1 MAGLLEG
8 KVALI
13 TGAANGIGR
22 ATALAAAREG
32 AKVLVVDAVPAGE
45 DTARAI
51 KQAGGEAAFHKC
63 DVTRAGRGRGHG
75 RGRDQNRSGAWI
87 AHTTTPASSA
97 RRCAP
102 PTTPRRISIAIIA
115 VDLKGVWLCMKYEIL
130 QMLKQGAR
138 GAIVNTASAAGLVGS
153 HGQPAYTAA
162 KHGVVGLTKVAALE
176 YARHDIRV
184 NAVCPGVIDTAM
196 VAEMVT
202 GHPRLRDR
210 LIAVEPIRRMG
221 KPEEIGEAVVW
232 LMSDHASFV
241 TGASLPVDGAMTAQ

>member
-1 MAGLLEG
+1 MKMAGLLDG
-8 KVALI
+8 KVAWI

-22 ATALAAAREG
+22 ATAIAAAREG
-32 AKVLVVDAVPAGE
+32 AKVLVVDAVAGGE
-45 DTARAI
+45 DTVKAI

-63 DVTRAGRGRGHG
+63 DVTRAAEVKIFGRL
-75 RGRDQNRSGAWI
+75 DC
-87 AHTTTPASSA
+87 AHNNAGIIGKTLRTADDTEENFD
-97 RRCAP
+97 R
-102 PTTPRRISIAIIA
+102 IIA

-176 YARHDIRV
+176 YARNDIRV
-184 NAVCPGVIDTAM
+184 NSVCPGVIDTAM

-202 GHPRLRDR
+202 GHPRLRER
-210 LIAVEPIRRMG
+210 LISVEPIRRMG
-221 KPEEIGEAVVW
+221 KPAEIGEAVVW
-232 LMSDHASFV
+232 LMSDYASFV

>member
-1 MAGLLEG
+1 MAGLLHG
-8 KVALI
+8 KAALI
-13 TGAANGIGR
+13 TGAASGIGR
-22 ATALAAAREG
+22 ATAIAAAREG
-32 AKVLVVDAVPAGE
+32 AKVLVVDAVPTGE
-45 DTARAI
+45 DTVKLI
-51 KQAGGEAAFHKC
+51 KEAGGEAAFHKC
-63 DVTRAGRGRGHG
+63 DVTRAAEVEAMVAAAVKLFGRL
-75 RGRDQNRSGAWI
+75 DC
-87 AHTTTPASSA
+87 AHNNAGIIGKSLHTAEDTEENFD
-97 RRCAP
+97 R
-102 PTTPRRISIAIIA
+102 IIA

-162 KHGVVGLTKVAALE
+162 KHGVIGLTKVAALE

-184 NAVCPGVIDTAM
+184 NSVCPGVIDTAM

-232 LMSDHASFV
+232 LMSDYASFV

>member
-1 MAGLLEG
+1 
-8 KVALI
+8 
-13 TGAANGIGR
+13 
-22 ATALAAAREG
+22 
-32 AKVLVVDAVPAGE
+32 
-45 DTARAI
+45 
-51 KQAGGEAAFHKC
+51 
-63 DVTRAGRGRGHG
+63 
-75 RGRDQNRSGAWI
+75 
-87 AHTTTPASSA
+87 
-97 RRCAP
+97 
-102 PTTPRRISIAIIA
+102 
-115 VDLKGVWLCMKYEIL
+115 VWLCMKYEIL

-210 LIAVEPIRRMG
+210 LISVEPIRRMG

>member
-1 MAGLLEG
+1 MAGLLHG

-13 TGAANGIGR
+13 TGAASGIGR
-22 ATALAAAREG
+22 ATAIAAAREG
-32 AKVLVVDAVPAGE
+32 AKVLVVDAVPTGE
-45 DTARAI
+45 DTVKLI
-51 KQAGGEAAFHKC
+51 KEAGGEAAFHKC
-63 DVTRAGRGRGHG
+63 DVTRAAEVEATVAAAVKLFGRL
-75 RGRDQNRSGAWI
+75 DC
-87 AHTTTPASSA
+87 AHNNAGIIGKSLHTAEDTEENFD
-97 RRCAP
+97 R
-102 PTTPRRISIAIIA
+102 IIA

-162 KHGVVGLTKVAALE
+162 KHGVIGLTKVAALE

-184 NAVCPGVIDTAM
+184 NSVCPGVIDTAM

-232 LMSDHASFV
+232 LMSDYASFV

>member
-1 MAGLLEG
+1 MAGLLHG

-13 TGAANGIGR
+13 TGAASGIGR
-22 ATALAAAREG
+22 ATAIAAAREG

-45 DTARAI
+45 DTVKLI

-63 DVTRAGRGRGHG
+63 DVTRAAEVEATVAAAVKLFGRL
-75 RGRDQNRSGAWI
+75 DC
-87 AHTTTPASSA
+87 AHNNAGIIGKSLHTADDTEENFD
-97 RRCAP
+97 R
-102 PTTPRRISIAIIA
+102 IIA

-162 KHGVVGLTKVAALE
+162 KHGVIGLTKVAALE

-184 NAVCPGVIDTAM
+184 NSVCPGVIDTAM

-232 LMSDHASFV
+232 MMSDYASFV

>member
-1 MAGLLEG
+1 MAGLLHG

-13 TGAANGIGR
+13 TGAASGIGR
-22 ATALAAAREG
+22 ATAIAAAREG

-45 DTARAI
+45 DTVKLI
-51 KQAGGEAAFHKC
+51 KEAGGESAFHKC
-63 DVTRAGRGRGHG
+63 DVTRAAEVEATVAAAVKLFGRL
-75 RGRDQNRSGAWI
+75 DC
-87 AHTTTPASSA
+87 AHNNAGIIGKSLHTAEDTEENFD
-97 RRCAP
+97 R
-102 PTTPRRISIAIIA
+102 IIA

-162 KHGVVGLTKVAALE
+162 KHGVIGLTKVAALE

-184 NAVCPGVIDTAM
+184 NSVCPGVIDTAM

-202 GHPRLRDR
+202 GRPRLRDR

-232 LMSDHASFV
+232 LMSDYASFV

>member
-1 MAGLLEG
+1 
-8 KVALI
+8 
-13 TGAANGIGR
+13 
-22 ATALAAAREG
+22 
-32 AKVLVVDAVPAGE
+32 
-45 DTARAI
+45 
-51 KQAGGEAAFHKC
+51 
-63 DVTRAGRGRGHG
+63 
-75 RGRDQNRSGAWI
+75 
-87 AHTTTPASSA
+87 
-97 RRCAP
+97 
-102 PTTPRRISIAIIA
+102 
-115 VDLKGVWLCMKYEIL
+115 
-130 QMLKQGAR
+130 MLKQGAR

-162 KHGVVGLTKVAALE
+162 KHGVIGLTKVAALE

-184 NAVCPGVIDTAM
+184 NSVCPGVIDTAM

-232 LMSDHASFV
+232 LMSDYASFV

>member
-1 MAGLLEG
+1 MAGLLHG

-13 TGAANGIGR
+13 TGAASGIGR
-22 ATALAAAREG
+22 ATAIAAAREG
-32 AKVLVVDAVPAGE
+32 AKVLVVDAVPGGE
-45 DTARAI
+45 DTVKLI

-63 DVTRAGRGRGHG
+63 DVTRAAEVEATVAAAVKLFGRL
-75 RGRDQNRSGAWI
+75 DC
-87 AHTTTPASSA
+87 AHNNAGIIGKSLHTADDTEENFD
-97 RRCAP
+97 R
-102 PTTPRRISIAIIA
+102 IIA

-162 KHGVVGLTKVAALE
+162 KHGVIGLTKVAALE

-184 NAVCPGVIDTAM
+184 NSVCPGVIDTAM

-210 LIAVEPIRRMG
+210 LISVEPIRRMG

-232 LMSDHASFV
+232 LMSDYASFV

>member
-1 MAGLLEG
+1 MAGLLHG

-13 TGAANGIGR
+13 TGAASGIGR
-22 ATALAAAREG
+22 ATAIAAAREG
-32 AKVLVVDAVPAGE
+32 AKVLVVDAVPGGE
-45 DTARAI
+45 DTVKLI

-63 DVTRAGRGRGHG
+63 DVTRAAEVEATVAAAVKLFGRL
-75 RGRDQNRSGAWI
+75 DC
-87 AHTTTPASSA
+87 AHNNAGIIGKSLHTADDTEENFD
-97 RRCAP
+97 R
-102 PTTPRRISIAIIA
+102 IIA

-162 KHGVVGLTKVAALE
+162 KHGVIGLTKVAALE

-184 NAVCPGVIDTAM
+184 NSVCPGVIDTAM
-196 VAEMVT
+196 VAEMVI

-210 LIAVEPIRRMG
+210 LISVEPIRRMG

-232 LMSDHASFV
+232 LMSDYASFV

>member
-1 MAGLLEG
+1 MAGLLHG

-13 TGAANGIGR
+13 TGAASGIGR
-22 ATALAAAREG
+22 ATAIAAAREG

-45 DTARAI
+45 DTVKVI

-63 DVTRAGRGRGHG
+63 DVTRAADVEATVAAAVKVFGRL
-75 RGRDQNRSGAWI
+75 DC
-87 AHTTTPASSA
+87 AHNNAGIIGKSLHTADDTEENFD
-97 RRCAP
+97 R
-102 PTTPRRISIAIIA
+102 IIA

-162 KHGVVGLTKVAALE
+162 KHGVIGLTKVAALE

-184 NAVCPGVIDTAM
+184 NSVCPGVIDTAM

-232 LMSDHASFV
+232 LMSDYASFV

>member
-1 MAGLLEG
+1 MAGLLHG

-13 TGAANGIGR
+13 TGAASGIGR
-22 ATALAAAREG
+22 ATAIAAAREG

-45 DTARAI
+45 DTVKVI
-51 KQAGGEAAFHKC
+51 KEAGGEAAFHKC
-63 DVTRAGRGRGHG
+63 DVTRAADVEATVAAAVKLFGRL
-75 RGRDQNRSGAWI
+75 DC
-87 AHTTTPASSA
+87 AHNNAGIIGKSLHTADDTEENFD
-97 RRCAP
+97 R
-102 PTTPRRISIAIIA
+102 IIA

-162 KHGVVGLTKVAALE
+162 KHGVIGLTKVAALE

-184 NAVCPGVIDTAM
+184 NSVCPGVIDTAM

-210 LIAVEPIRRMG
+210 LISVEPIRRMG

-232 LMSDHASFV
+232 LMSDYASFV

>member
-1 MAGLLEG
+1 MPGLLEG
-8 KVALI
+8 KVALV
-13 TGAANGIGR
+13 TGAASGIGR
-22 ATALAAAREG
+22 ATAIAAAREG
-32 AKVLVVDAVPAGE
+32 AKVLVVDAVPAE
-45 DTARAI
+45 DTVKAI
-51 KQAGGEAAFHKC
+51 KQAGGEALFHKC
-63 DVTRAGRGRGHG
+63 DVTRAAEVEATVAAAVKHFGRL
-75 RGRDQNRSGAWI
+75 DC
-87 AHTTTPASSA
+87 AHNNAGIIGQSLHTAEDTEENFD
-97 RRCAP
+97 R
-102 PTTPRRISIAIIA
+102 IIA
-115 VDLKGVWLCMKYEIL
+115 VDLKGVWLCMKFEIQ
-130 QMLKQGAR
+130 QMLKQHAR

-162 KHGVVGLTKVAALE
+162 KHGVVGLTTVAALE
-176 YARHDIRV
+176 YARNDIRV

-210 LIAVEPIRRMG
+210 LISVEPIRRMG

>member
-1 MAGLLEG
+1 MAGLLHG

-13 TGAANGIGR
+13 TGAASGIGR
-22 ATALAAAREG
+22 ATAIAAAREG
-32 AKVLVVDAVPAGE
+32 AKVLVVDAVPTGE
-45 DTARAI
+45 DTVKLI

-63 DVTRAGRGRGHG
+63 DVTRAAEVEATVAAAVKLFGRL
-75 RGRDQNRSGAWI
+75 DC
-87 AHTTTPASSA
+87 AHNNAGIIGKSLHTAEDTEENFD
-97 RRCAP
+97 R
-102 PTTPRRISIAIIA
+102 IIA

-176 YARHDIRV
+176 YARNDIRV
-184 NAVCPGVIDTAM
+184 NSVCPGVIDTAM

-202 GHPRLRDR
+202 GHPRLRER
-210 LIAVEPIRRMG
+210 LISVEPIRRMG
-221 KPEEIGEAVVW
+221 KPAEIGEAVVW
-232 LMSDHASFV
+232 LMSDYASFV

>member
-1 MAGLLEG
+1 MAGLLHG

-13 TGAANGIGR
+13 TGAASGIGR
-22 ATALAAAREG
+22 ATAIAAAREG
-32 AKVLVVDAVPAGE
+32 AKVLVVDAVPGGE
-45 DTARAI
+45 DTVKLI

-63 DVTRAGRGRGHG
+63 DVTRAAEVDATVAAAVKLFGRL
-75 RGRDQNRSGAWI
+75 DC
-87 AHTTTPASSA
+87 AHNNAGIIGKSLHTADDTEENFD
-97 RRCAP
+97 R
-102 PTTPRRISIAIIA
+102 IIA

-162 KHGVVGLTKVAALE
+162 KHGVIGLTKVAALE

-184 NAVCPGVIDTAM
+184 NSVCPGVIDTAM

-210 LIAVEPIRRMG
+210 LISVEPIRRMG

-232 LMSDHASFV
+232 LMSDYASFV

>member
-1 MAGLLEG
+1 MAGLLHG

-13 TGAANGIGR
+13 TGAASGIGR
-22 ATALAAAREG
+22 ATAIAAAREG

-45 DTARAI
+45 DTVKLI
-51 KQAGGEAAFHKC
+51 KDAGGEAAFHKC
-63 DVTRAGRGRGHG
+63 DVTRAAEVEATVAAAVKLFGRL
-75 RGRDQNRSGAWI
+75 DC
-87 AHTTTPASSA
+87 AHNNAGIIGKSLHTAEDTEENFD
-97 RRCAP
+97 R
-102 PTTPRRISIAIIA
+102 IIA

-162 KHGVVGLTKVAALE
+162 KHGVIGLTKVAALE

-184 NAVCPGVIDTAM
+184 NSVCPGVIDTAM

-232 LMSDHASFV
+232 LMSDYASFV

>member
-1 MAGLLEG
+1 MAGLLHG

-13 TGAANGIGR
+13 TGAASGIGR
-22 ATALAAAREG
+22 ATAIAAAREG
-32 AKVLVVDAVPAGE
+32 AKVLVVDAVPTGE
-45 DTARAI
+45 DTVKLI

-63 DVTRAGRGRGHG
+63 DVTRAAEVEATVAAAVKLFGRL
-75 RGRDQNRSGAWI
+75 DC
-87 AHTTTPASSA
+87 AHNNAGIIGKSLHTAEDTEENFD
-97 RRCAP
+97 R
-102 PTTPRRISIAIIA
+102 IIA

-162 KHGVVGLTKVAALE
+162 KHGVIGLTKVAALE

-184 NAVCPGVIDTAM
+184 NSVCPGVIDTAM

-232 LMSDHASFV
+232 LMSDYASFV

>member
-1 MAGLLEG
+1 MAGLLHG

-13 TGAANGIGR
+13 TGAASGIGR
-22 ATALAAAREG
+22 ATAIAAAREG

-45 DTARAI
+45 DTVKAI

-63 DVTRAGRGRGHG
+63 DVTRAAEVEATVAAAVMHFGRL
-75 RGRDQNRSGAWI
+75 DC
-87 AHTTTPASSA
+87 AHNNAGIIGKSLHTADDTEENFD
-97 RRCAP
+97 R
-102 PTTPRRISIAIIA
+102 IIA

-162 KHGVVGLTKVAALE
+162 KHGVIGLTKVAALE

-184 NAVCPGVIDTAM
+184 NSVCPGVIDTAM

-232 LMSDHASFV
+232 LMSDYASFV

>member
-1 MAGLLEG
+1 MAGLLHG

-13 TGAANGIGR
+13 TGAASGIGR
-22 ATALAAAREG
+22 ATAIAAAREG

-45 DTARAI
+45 DTVKLI
-51 KQAGGEAAFHKC
+51 KDAGGEAAFHKC
-63 DVTRAGRGRGHG
+63 DVTRAAEVEATVAAAVKLFGRL
-75 RGRDQNRSGAWI
+75 DC
-87 AHTTTPASSA
+87 AHNNAGIIGKSLHTAEDTEENFD
-97 RRCAP
+97 R
-102 PTTPRRISIAIIA
+102 IIA

-153 HGQPAYTAA
+153 HGQPAYNAA
-162 KHGVVGLTKVAALE
+162 KHGVIGLTKVAALE

-184 NAVCPGVIDTAM
+184 NSVCPGVIDTAM

-221 KPEEIGEAVVW
+221 KPQEIGEAVVW
-232 LMSDHASFV
+232 LMSDYASFV
-241 TGASLPVDGAMTAQ
+241 TGASLPVDGATTAQ

>member
-1 MAGLLEG
+1 MAGLLHG

-13 TGAANGIGR
+13 TGAASGIGR
-22 ATALAAAREG
+22 ATAIAAAREG
-32 AKVLVVDAVPAGE
+32 AKVLVVDAVPGGE
-45 DTARAI
+45 DTVKLI

-63 DVTRAGRGRGHG
+63 DVTRAAEVEATVAAAVKLFGRL
-75 RGRDQNRSGAWI
+75 DC
-87 AHTTTPASSA
+87 AHNNAGIIGKSLHTADDTEENFD
-97 RRCAP
+97 R
-102 PTTPRRISIAIIA
+102 IIA

-162 KHGVVGLTKVAALE
+162 KHGVIGLTKVAALE
-176 YARHDIRV
+176 YARHHIRV
-184 NAVCPGVIDTAM
+184 NSVCPGVIDTAM

-210 LIAVEPIRRMG
+210 LISVEPIRRMG

-232 LMSDHASFV
+232 LMSDYASFV